1 MSNGVYQFDWDAA
14 KAATNE
20 QQHEISFELAMT
32 VFRDRLA
39 LTVFDE
45 EHSDEEERWVSIG
58 VAENGMTLVVI
69 HTFTPTTPGSALI
82 RIISARRAKPRER
95 KQYEEG

>member
-20 QQHEISFELAMT
+20 QKHEISFELAMT

-69 HTFTPTTPGSALI
+69 HTFTPTTSGSALI
-82 RIISARRAKPRER
+82 RIISARRARLSER

>member
-1 MSNGVYQFDWDAA
+1 MSNEVYQFEWDAA

-20 QQHEISFELAMT
+20 QEHEISFELAMT

-45 EHSDEEERWVSIG
+45 EHNDDEERWVSIG

-69 HTFTPTTPGSALI
+69 HTFTPTTPGGALI
-82 RIISARRAKPRER
+82 RIISARRANPRER

>member
-1 MSNGVYQFDWDAA
+1 
-14 KAATNE
+14 
-20 QQHEISFELAMT
+20 MT

-69 HTFTPTTPGSALI
+69 HTFTSTTPGSALI